1 MLKRLI
7 SLSSVALLCGCSSV
21 TITTSYIDTEGKPR
35 SEKLHAISFFAKNN
49 LDKIDVLS
57 KTKTT
62 SKVLGAKGL
71 DNAVDSEGIGAAN
84 NVIKSIVE
92 GAVIGASK
100 SVKP

>member
-1 MLKRLI
+1 MKKLVSATMLVLF
-7 SLSSVALLCGCSSV
+7 CGCSSV
-21 TITTSYIDTEGKPR
+21 TVTTSYIDAEGKPR
-35 SEKLHAISFFAKNN
+35 TEKLHAISFFAKNN

-71 DNAVDSEGIGAAN
+71 DSSVDSEGIQAAN